1 MAAEIPSDPSD
12 ATRATKKRPVRVP
25 MSGLTGRAWA
35 ITDDTEDGGDEIAVK
50 VKHDVTDDVV
60 RHLMAVAWA

>member
-1 MAAEIPSDPSD
+1 MATEPASD
-12 ATRATKKRPVRVP
+12 ATQATKNRPVRVLV
-25 MSGLTGRAWA
+25 SGLTGRAWA
-35 ITDDTEDGGDEIAVK
+35 ITDYTEDAGGEIAVK